1 MTRWIALAAAML
13 LISAPAGRAQLIAY
27 EGFNYP
33 VGQNLNTQSGGSGF
47 GGPWVVTSGAPLIQ
61 AGSLVPSAP
70 SAGLTETGN
79 SLNAT
84 PPNAS
89 VAVDATRVLGTPLVG
104 TAGSSK
110 WLSVVMKGPGLSG
123 ITAQGVLVVSN
134 GSGTGFSITTGATG
148 GGIAPN
154 NPPASATWS
163 LGDAGTGAAE
173 ATTAVPDTLQSLL
186 VARISFSPAGSP
198 TSDRIDLFVNPPL
211 TGSPPASPT
220 TSLLVPHAASFT
232 TLELDYA
239 SLNGAST
246 STLFDEIRLGNTFAD
261 VTPAAVPE
269 PSTLLLVGV
278 AGVGMIVRR
287 KRRT

>member
-1 MTRWIALAAAML
+1 MTRSIALAAAML

-47 GGPWVVTSGAPLIQ
+47 GGPWVVASGTPLIQ
-61 AGSLVPSAP
+61 AGSLVPAAP
-70 SAGLTETGN
+70 SAALTETGN
-79 SLNAT
+79 SLIAT
-84 PPNAS
+84 PPNAG
-89 VAVDATRVLGTPLVG
+89 VAVDATRVLGTPVTG

-110 WLSVVMKGPGLSG
+110 WVSVVMKGPGLSG
-123 ITAQGVLVVSN
+123 ITAQGVLVVSD

-186 VARISFSPAGSP
+186 VARVSFSPAGFP

-211 TGSPPASPT
+211 TGVPPASPT

-269 PSTLLLVGV
+269 PSTMLLAGV
-278 AGVGMIVRR
+278 AGVGLCVRR
-287 KRRT
+287 KRT